1 MIDFIA
7 DIIKQFGPRLAGSEA
22 ERGAQLFVKTELE
35 KFAPKVELQ
44 TFEAALT
51 AKFRKMK
58 IYAVLYWLSVVV
70 FFFNPFIAFI
80 LAIINAAI
88 TVNDLM
94 RNGTWLDF
102 LYPTLQSCNVTTAI
116 EPQSEVKQTIVFAGH
131 IDSTEECQWWYWL
144 KQWGGYLTFVCGILI
159 VAYAAFCFFEV
170 GARVVFNH
178 SVLSPIN
185 WLFVALAPV
194 QLVYFSFH
202 SKKVVDG
209 ASDNLSGT
217 AISFF
222 LLKHFKE
229 NPLKN
234 TRIRFISF
242 GAEEKGLRGSKAYV
256 QQNIEQ
262 LTAENSFVVNI
273 DTIRLVKDISIVSK
287 ETMIGVNHNE
297 PLVEGVKASFESLK
311 FPIRVNPLPMGGTD
325 AVPFSMAGIPAISV
339 IGLDTKTLDPTYHTR
354 LDTLDMIEP
363 QSLENVK
370 NALIDFVLKTDNQ
383 TLTS

>member
-1 MIDFIA
+1 MIDFIGE
-7 DIIKQFGPRLAGSEA
+7 IIKRFGPRLAGGEA
-22 ERGAQLFVKTELE
+22 ERNAQLFVKAALE
-35 KFAPKVELQ
+35 KFSHEVELQ

-51 AKFRKMK
+51 AKFHKMK
-58 IYAVLYWLSVVV
+58 IYAVLYWLSVAV
-70 FFFNPFIAFI
+70 FFFNPFAAFFF
-80 LAIINAAI
+80 AFINAAI

-102 LYPTLQSCNVTTAI
+102 LYPKLQSCNITTAV
-116 EPQSEVKQTIVFAGH
+116 EPQNEAKQTIVFTGH

-144 KQWGGYLTFVCGILI
+144 KQWGGYLTFACGILI

-170 GARVVFNH
+170 GARIIFNH
-178 SVLSPIN
+178 SILSPIN
-185 WLFVALAPV
+185 WLFVLLSPI

-202 SKKVVDG
+202 SKRVVDG

-229 NPLKN
+229 NPLKH

-256 QQNIEQ
+256 KQNLEQ
-262 LTAENSFVVNI
+262 LKRENSLVVNI
-273 DTIRLVKDISIVSK
+273 DTIRLVKDISIVNK

-297 PLVEGVKASFESLK
+297 QLAIEVKESFDSLQL
-311 FPIRVNPLPMGGTD
+311 PIRVNPLPMGGTD

-354 LDTLDMIEP
+354 LDTLEMIEP
-363 QSLENVK
+363 QSLQNVK
-370 NALIDFVLKTDNQ
+370 DALIDFVLKTDKK
-383 TLTS
+383 L

>member
-1 MIDFIA
+1 MIDFIGE
-7 DIIKQFGPRLAGSEA
+7 IIKRFGARLAGSDA
-22 ERGAQLFVKTELE
+22 ERNAQLFVKDELE
-35 KFAPKVELQ
+35 KFVPKVELQ

-58 IYAVLYWLSVVV
+58 IYAALYWLSVAV
-70 FFFNPFIAFI
+70 FFFNPFAAFF
-80 LAIINAAI
+80 LALINAAI

-102 LYPTLQSCNVTTAI
+102 LYPKLQSCNITAAI
-116 EPQSEVKQTIVFAGH
+116 EPLNEATQTIVFSGH
-131 IDSTEECQWWYWL
+131 IDSTEECQWWFWL
-144 KQWGGYLTFVCGILI
+144 KQWGGYLTFACGILI
-159 VAYAAFCFFEV
+159 VGYAAFCFFEV

-178 SVLSPIN
+178 SILSPAN
-185 WLFVALAPV
+185 WFFVVLAPV

-202 SKKVVDG
+202 SKRVVDG

-222 LLKHFKE
+222 LLKYFKE

-256 QQNIEQ
+256 QQNFAR
-262 LTAENSFVVNI
+262 LKTENSFVVNI
-273 DTIRLVKDISIVSK
+273 DTIRLVKDISIVNK

-297 PLVEGVKASFESLK
+297 QLALEVKKSFEALQL
-311 FPIRVNPLPMGGTD
+311 PIRVNPLPMGGTD
-325 AVPFSMAGIPAISV
+325 AVPFSMANIPAISV

-363 QSLENVK
+363 QSLQNVK
-370 NALIDFVLKTDNQ
+370 DALIDFVLKTDNQ
-383 TLTS
+383 ILTS